1 MTTFT
6 PSDLRPLFPRE
17 RAALLD
23 VLRSLNAEQWQLP
36 TVCAGWSIHD
46 IALHLLNG
54 DLRFI
59 AARRDEYQSPQGP
72 RVQPP
77 YGRAEVTALVDE
89 INNRW
94 IAGARWMSPRQLV
107 GQLER
112 SGVEYAETM
121 ATFDMDE
128 PGIPV
133 DWIQPGPAP
142 AWMDVAREFTERWI
156 HQQQIRDAAGRPLLN
171 DRWALYPVF
180 DTFML
185 ALPNALREVDAPIGS
200 NIHLTI
206 RGDAGCTWIVRK
218 TDDGWEFGSD
228 RAMKPFASVALDQDT
243 AWRLYTKGIARI
255 EALPRIERSG
265 DPVAIEAMVGM
276 VTVLA

>member
-6 PSDLRPLFPRE
+6 PTDLRPLFPRE
-17 RAALLD
+17 RAELLD
-23 VLRSLNAEQWQLP
+23 VLRSLSPAEWQLRTMCP
-36 TVCAGWSIHD
+36 GWSIHD
-46 IALHLLNG
+46 VTLHLLNG

-59 AARRDEYQSPQGP
+59 AGRRDGYQSPHGP

-94 IAGARWMSPRQLV
+94 IAGARWMSPRQV
-107 GQLER
+107 VDRLER
-112 SGVEYAETM
+112 SGIEYAETM
-121 ATFDMDE
+121 AAIDMDA

-156 HQQQIRDAAGRPLLN
+156 HQQQIRDSAGRPLLD

-185 ALPNALREVDAPIGS
+185 ALPNALGKVDAPVS
-200 NIHLTI
+200 ANVHLTI
-206 RGDAGCTWIVRK
+206 RGEAGCTWIVRRAE
-218 TDDGWEFGSD
+218 DGWRFGSD
-228 RAMKPFASVALDQDT
+228 RGSTPFASVAMDQDT
-243 AWRLYTKGIARI
+243 AWRLYTKGIALAD
-255 EALPRIERSG
+255 ALPRIDRAG
-265 DPVAIEAMVGM
+265 DPAAIEAMVGM

>member
-6 PSDLRPLFPRE
+6 PTDLRPLFPRE
-17 RAALLD
+17 RAELLD
-23 VLRSLNAEQWQLP
+23 VLRALRPEEWQLP

-59 AARRDEYQSPQGP
+59 AARRDGYQSSHGP
-72 RVQPP
+72 TVQPP
-77 YGRAEVTALVDE
+77 YGRVEVTALVDE

-94 IAGARWMSPRQLV
+94 IAGARWMSPRQV
-107 GQLER
+107 MDQLER
-112 SGVEYAETM
+112 SGIEYAETL
-121 ATFDMDE
+121 ATIDMNAA
-128 PGIPV
+128 GIPV

-142 AWMDVAREFTERWI
+142 AWMDIAREFTERWI
-156 HQQQIRDAAGRPLLN
+156 HQQQIRDAAGCRLLN

-185 ALPNALREVDAPIGS
+185 ALPNALREVDVPIGATVR
-200 NIHLTI
+200 LTI
-206 RGDAGCTWIVRK
+206 RGESGCTWIVHK
-218 TDDGWEFGSD
+218 TGDGWEFGGD
-228 RAMKPFASVALDQDT
+228 RGTQPHATVALDQDT
-243 AWRLYTKGIARI
+243 AWRLYTKGIAR
-255 EALPRIERSG
+255 EDAFPRIERAG
-265 DPVAIEAMVGM
+265 DPTAIEALIGM

>member
-1 MTTFT
+1 MAIFT
-6 PSDLRPLFPRE
+6 PTDLRPLFPRE
-17 RAALLD
+17 RAALLE
-23 VLRSLNAEQWQLP
+23 VLQSLSADEWQLS

-46 IALHLLNG
+46 VALHLLNG

-59 AARRDEYQSPQGP
+59 AGRRDGFQSPHGP

-77 YGRAEVTALVDE
+77 FGRAEVTALVDE

-94 IAGARWMSPRQLV
+94 IAGARWMSPRQV
-107 GQLER
+107 VDQLER

-121 ATFDMDE
+121 AAIDMNA

-156 HQQQIRDAAGRPLLN
+156 HQQQIRDAADRPLLN

-185 ALPNALREVDAPIGS
+185 ALPNALRGVDAPIGA
-200 NIHLTI
+200 NVHLTI
-206 RGDAGCTWIVRK
+206 RGEAGCTWIVRK
-218 TDDGWEFGSD
+218 SEDGWEFGSD
-228 RAMKPFASVALDQDT
+228 RGSNSFATVALDQDT
-243 AWRLYTKGIARI
+243 AWRLYTKGVARAD
-255 EALPRIERSG
+255 ALPRIERTG
-265 DPVAIEAMVGM
+265 DPSAIEAMVGM